1 MWPQNLGDAK
11 ACGVRLRDASRI
23 PGVVQ
28 SQACIQTI
36 VQGVNLASL
45 RICPRGPSGLWG
57 TRRVFPRQHL
67 LPGDVYQGNSE
78 PSGYADIP
86 GIGMV
91 SVQGKRWMAMA
102 KPQAHILRE
111 HLFGTGRRTQDAKRG

>member
-1 MWPQNLGDAK
+1 MLYSPKHGWRRP
-11 ACGVRLRDASRI
+11 
-23 PGVVQ
+23 
-28 SQACIQTI
+28 CIQRI

-45 RICPRGPSGLWG
+45 RICHRGPSGLWG

-67 LPGDVYQGNSE
+67 LPGDVYQGKSE

-111 HLFGTGRRTQDAKRG
+111 HLFGTGRRTQDAKVG